1 MTKQEFLARLRE
13 GLSLLPQSER
23 EERLNFYGEMIDDRM
38 EEGLSET
45 DAVAAVGQID
55 EIIAQI
61 RAEAPFQTPAPE
73 PATPKREW
81 KTWEIVL
88 LLAGSPIWI
97 SLIIA
102 AVAVVFAFY
111 VVLWSAVVALW
122 AVFGSLIA
130 CACGL
135 ATSGTVCFA
144 FGNPLAGTALVGAGM
159 VCAGLSILLCFG
171 CEAATKGVAF
181 LTKISVKGMVRCLS
195 GKGKAK

>member
-1 MTKQEFLARLRE
+1 MTKQEFLTRLRE
-13 GLSLLPQSER
+13 GLSLLPQNER

-38 EEGLSET
+38 EEGLSEF

-61 RAEAPFQTPAPE
+61 RAEFPFQAPAPE
-73 PATPKREW
+73 PAAPKREW
-81 KTWEIVL
+81 KTWEMVL
-88 LLAGSPIWI
+88 LLAGSPIWL

-122 AVFGSLIA
+122 AVFGALVG
-130 CACGL
+130 CAFGL
-135 ATSGTVCFA
+135 ATAGTVCLV
-144 FGNPLAGTALVGAGM
+144 FGKPLAGTALLGAGM
-159 VCAGLSILLCFG
+159 VCAGVSILLCFG
-171 CEAATKGVAF
+171 CDAATKGVAL

-195 GKGKAK
+195 GKGKGK